1 MSKLD
6 FSQLVD
12 MEQLQRLLDDLYQLT
27 GVLTAILDVEE
38 NILVAVGWQEI
49 CTRFHRVHPETV
61 ARCRQSDAFIKVHL
75 GDSPEGYVDYQCQNG
90 LRDVAMPIIIDG
102 QHLATFFT
110 GQFFYDD
117 DPPDLDFFRAQA
129 AQFGFDEA
137 EYLAALNRVPV
148 VSREHIRNLMAYCRG
163 LVRMFA
169 ETGLKNLRLAEEIEK
184 RKKSEKEASFF
195 RFLIENTRDPVY
207 VLDPA
212 DGYRMLYVN
221 PAACSHYGMDREDIL
236 KMRIPDWDPA
246 FDMSLLPEMH
256 KQIKEQKMTRFE
268 TLHRIASGD
277 LVPVEVT
284 GSYLEYDD
292 RELVAG
298 HFYDISERKEMEAAL
313 RESEHNLIEAQ
324 RIARVGN
331 WSWSLSGGLLSA
343 SAECWRILGTTP
355 EQFAGSEEALLEMI
369 CPEDRG
375 RAAVGFTGLLKDQ
388 QPLAVEYRLRRPGGD
403 EVTIHEQREM
413 VSDGQGRPAGIVGT
427 IQDITER
434 VQLAEALREKDMLLL
449 QQSRMAAMGEMI
461 SYIAHQWRQPLHLVN
476 LLVQNLE
483 ADLEQDQRMRIVDQ
497 IMNLIEHM
505 SSTVDDFRGFFRTDK
520 ETEPF
525 DLKEAIRKIVDFVA
539 ADMSMHNIEILF
551 DAEDGLIAMGY
562 GNEYSHVLLNILNNA
577 KEALLER
584 GIQAPRIHIRLFRD
598 WDRKVVTVRDNA
610 GGIPETIREQLF
622 DPYFT
627 TKKNGTGI
635 GLFISKIIIERRL
648 NGSLTVRN
656 VEDGAEFRI
665 EI

>member
-1 MSKLD
+1 
-6 FSQLVD
+6 
-12 MEQLQRLLDDLYQLT
+12 
-27 GVLTAILDVEE
+27 
-38 NILVAVGWQEI
+38 
-49 CTRFHRVHPETV
+49 
-61 ARCRQSDAFIKVHL
+61 
-75 GDSPEGYVDYQCQNG
+75 
-90 LRDVAMPIIIDG
+90 
-102 QHLATFFT
+102 
-110 GQFFYDD
+110 
-117 DPPDLDFFRAQA
+117 
-129 AQFGFDEA
+129 
-137 EYLAALNRVPV
+137 
-148 VSREHIRNLMAYCRG
+148 
-163 LVRMFA
+163 
-169 ETGLKNLRLAEEIEK
+169 
-184 RKKSEKEASFF
+184 
-195 RFLIENTRDPVY
+195 
-207 VLDPA
+207 
-212 DGYRMLYVN
+212 
-221 PAACSHYGMDREDIL
+221 
-236 KMRIPDWDPA
+236 
-246 FDMSLLPEMH
+246 
-256 KQIKEQKMTRFE
+256 
-268 TLHRIASGD
+268 
-277 LVPVEVT
+277 
-284 GSYLEYDD
+284 
-292 RELVAG
+292 
-298 HFYDISERKEMEAAL
+298 
-313 RESEHNLIEAQ
+313 
-324 RIARVGN
+324 
-331 WSWSLSGGLLSA
+331 
-343 SAECWRILGTTP
+343 
-355 EQFAGSEEALLEMI
+355 
-369 CPEDRG
+369 
-375 RAAVGFTGLLKDQ
+375 
-388 QPLAVEYRLRRPGGD
+388 
-403 EVTIHEQREM
+403 
-413 VSDGQGRPAGIVGT
+413 
-427 IQDITER
+427 
-434 VQLAEALREKDMLLL
+434 MLLL

-483 ADLEQDQRMRIVDQ
+483 SDLEQDQRMRIVDQ